1 MVSVAIDGPAGAGK
15 STLAR
20 RLAAEMGYIYVDTG
34 AMYRAIGLYALRAGK
49 DPKDNAAVNALLPQI
64 ELRLA
69 SIEGEQHIYL
79 KEEDVSTAIR
89 TEAAG
94 MAASA
99 VGANPAVRA
108 FLLELQRDMAKK
120 QDVLMDGRDIGTVV
134 LPDATVK
141 IFLTATPEARATRRW
156 KEYQAKGID
165 TPYEEVLA
173 DVKQRDY
180 QDTHRAAAPL
190 KQADDAVLLDTSER
204 GRLSGSLPGFIQES
218 AGSFFPLY
226 NLNIAAHDLRL
237 FCSLY
242 CLLSNDTFSYCII
255 RRQLV
260 HGIHHDGL

>member
-20 RLAAEMGYIYVDTG
+20 RLAAELGYIYVDTG

-49 DPKDNAAVNALLPQI
+49 DPKDNAAVDALLPQI

-69 SIEGEQHIYL
+69 SIAGEQHIYL
-79 KEEDVSTAIR
+79 KDEDVSAAIR

-108 FLLELQRDMAKK
+108 FLLELQRSMAKK

-141 IFLTATPEARATRRW
+141 IFLTASAEARAQRRA
-156 KEYQAKGID
+156 KELAEKGQPAD
-165 TPYEEVLA
+165 FATVLA
-173 DVKQRDY
+173 DIRQRDY
-180 QDTHRAAAPL
+180 QDTHRAIAPL
-190 KQADDAVLLDTSER
+190 KQADDAILVDSSDIGFDESFELLKRTI
-204 GRLSGSLPGFIQES
+204 L
-218 AGSFFPLY
+218 
-226 NLNIAAHDLRL
+226 AH
-237 FCSLY
+237 
-242 CLLSNDTFSYCII
+242 I
-255 RRQLV
+255 
-260 HGIHHDGL
+260 

>member
-49 DPKDNAAVNALLPQI
+49 DPKDNDAVNALLPQI

-120 QDVLMDGRDIGTVV
+120 QDVLMDGRGYRHGGAAGCYGED
-134 LPDATVK
+134 LP
-141 IFLTATPEARATRRW
+141 
-156 KEYQAKGID
+156 
-165 TPYEEVLA
+165 
-173 DVKQRDY
+173 
-180 QDTHRAAAPL
+180 HRH
-190 KQADDAVLLDTSER
+190 
-204 GRLSGSLPGFIQES
+204 
-218 AGSFFPLY
+218 AGSPRHTQVERVSGQGHRY
-226 NLNIAAHDLRL
+226 
-237 FCSLY
+237 SL
-242 CLLSNDTFSYCII
+242 
-255 RRQLV
+255 
-260 HGIHHDGL
+260 

>member
-89 TEAAG
+89 TEAAGMAGAARGGDPAGGAPAIRPGPAG

-190 KQADDAVLLDTSER
+190 KQADDAVLLDTSE
-204 GRLSGSLPGFIQES
+204 LDFEQSLAAMKKI
-218 AGSFFPLY
+218 
-226 NLNIAAHDLRL
+226 IAEKV
-237 FCSLY
+237 
-242 CLLSNDTFSYCII
+242 NKTIK
-255 RRQLV
+255 
-260 HGIHHDGL
+260 